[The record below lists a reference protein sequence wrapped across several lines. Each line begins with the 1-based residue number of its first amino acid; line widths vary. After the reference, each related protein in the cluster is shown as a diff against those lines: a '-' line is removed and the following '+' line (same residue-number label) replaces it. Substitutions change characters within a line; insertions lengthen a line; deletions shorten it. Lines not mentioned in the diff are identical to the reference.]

1 MITIFP
7 SSISGVFLKI
17 RPCNIHDVFAR
28 TTDIRQGVL
37 SYYGDIECFVGSV
50 LTVSKNTQKYEN
62 TAIKLL
68 RDSKP

>member
-28 TTDIRQGVL
+28 TTDIRQGL
-37 SYYGDIECFVGSV
+37 YRIMGI
-50 LTVSKNTQKYEN
+50 LN
-62 TAIKLL
+62 AL
-68 RDSKP
+68 